1 MHICFLVTRGDSIG
15 GAQIHVRD
23 MALALHRDGHQVTV
37 LTGAAGDMTSQLE
50 AGGVGW
56 KLVSFLV
63 RPIRPVQDLKAV
75 LATAR
80 MLRRLKPD
88 LLSCHTAKAGMVGRL
103 AAFLA
108 WVPSIF
114 TAHGWQFADGI
125 PAGQARAVL
134 GIERIVAPLCRKI
147 ITVSHYDYDL
157 ALRKKAVRAGKMVTI
172 HNGLPWRDTPSTSGA
187 LPEAEAPCRL
197 LMVARFQEQKD
208 HETLLKALAG
218 LTDLNWRL
226 ELVGDGPGMDLTREQ
241 AGVLGIADR
250 VEFSGQRLDVPE
262 RMERADI
269 YLLISNWEGFPRSI
283 VEAMRA
289 SLPVIAS
296 DVGGCNES
304 VAEGETGFLVPRGD
318 VGVLRER
325 LLRLISKPE
334 ERRKMGMAGRARY
347 EKEFTFRRMYERTLE
362 VYREVLD
369 Q

>member
-23 MALALHRDGHQVTV
+23 MALALHRDGHIVTV

-50 AGGVGW
+50 EGGVGW
-56 KLVSFLV
+56 KLVSSLV
-63 RPIRPVQDLKAV
+63 RPIRPIQDLKAV
-75 LATAR
+75 LSCAR
-80 MLRRLKPD
+80 LLRQMRPD

-108 WVPSIF
+108 GVPSIF

-134 GIERIVAPLCRKI
+134 GIERVVAPLCRKI
-147 ITVSHYDYDL
+147 ITVSRYDYEL
-157 ALRKKAVRAGKMVTI
+157 ALRKKAVGAEKMVTI
-172 HNGLPWRDTPSTSGA
+172 HNGLPWRDSPLLHGEVSES
-187 LPEAEAPCRL
+187 EAPCRL

-226 ELVGDGPGMDLTREQ
+226 DLVGDGPGMDTTREQ
-241 AGVLGIADR
+241 AGELGIGDR
-250 VEFSGQRLDVPE
+250 IEFSGQRLDVPE
-262 RMERADI
+262 RMEQADV

-304 VAEGETGFLVPRGD
+304 VADGETGFLVPRGD
-318 VGVLRER
+318 VDLLSER
-325 LLRLISKPE
+325 LSRLISNPE
-334 ERRKMGMAGRARY
+334 ERRNMGNAGRVRY
-347 EKEFTFRRMYERTLE
+347 EEEFTFRRMYERTLE
-362 VYREVLD
+362 VYWEVLKS
-369 Q
+369 